1 MHLNSLMVE
10 NNKSMRVIKLNVI
23 VTMFFL
29 AACSPKNAIKIVNT
43 SKPDPFIE
51 QLIAKMTLD
60 EKLGQMT
67 LYTTDWETTGPTIR
81 GGYKDD
87 IKSGRCGALFNSHTV
102 DFTTQL
108 QKIAIEETRLK
119 IPLLFGYD
127 VIHGY
132 KTMFP
137 IPLGEAASW
146 DLQAIEKSAYIMS
159 KEAAASG
166 LHWTF
171 APMVD
176 ISREPR
182 WGRVME
188 GAGEDPY
195 LGSRIAEARVKGIQ
209 GDGFAKTDRLLACVK
224 HFAAYGAPIAGRD
237 YNSVEISE
245 RVFRETYLPPYEA
258 AIKAGAKTVMTS
270 FNDYNGVPASGS
282 KYLLTDI
289 LRKEWGFDG
298 FVVTDYTSINEMVL
312 HGVAKDET
320 DAGIMA
326 VNAGVDMDMQSAAFQ
341 EKIKTGI
348 IDGRIK
354 IQQIDASVRSILKIK
369 KELGLFENPYRFS
382 DKTREATTI
391 MAKEHLDASKD
402 IAKRSVVLLK
412 NSGILP
418 LPKKQMKILV
428 TGPLADDKNNLI
440 GAWSGSGEG
449 RHCVSLYEGLRQ
461 HSAANNYTFE
471 HIKGCEIEG
480 NDRSQFNIILE
491 KAKISDVII
500 LAIGEHKDMSG
511 EAASKTMIRIPGVQ
525 EELLRALK
533 AVGKPI
539 ITIVMNGRP
548 LVLNDIDQDSDAV
561 LEAWWLGTQTGHA
574 LADIIY
580 GDYNP
585 SGKLPMSFPRHEG
598 QIPIYYN
605 HKSTGRPLI
614 QNSKYTTKYLDMP
627 NTPLYS
633 FGYGLSYTT
642 FKYAKPMTTKSN
654 FYINESVVVSVD
666 VTNTGNYDGEEVVQL
681 YIRDMVASVT
691 RPVKELKAFQKLMI
705 KKGETQKVTFTL
717 MKKDLEIYDQNMEKV
732 IEPGEFYIFIG
743 GNSDTD
749 NGIKIELK

>member
-1 MHLNSLMVE
+1 
-10 NNKSMRVIKLNVI
+10 MRDRIVII
-23 VTMFFL
+23 MTMITVL
-29 AACSPKNAIKIVNT
+29 VACSPKNGEKIT
-43 SKPDPFIE
+43 GKTKTDPFIE
-51 QLIAKMTLD
+51 QLMAKMTLD

-67 LYTTDWETTGPTIR
+67 LYTTDWESTGPTIR
-81 GGYKDD
+81 SGYQDD
-87 IKSGRCGALFNSHTV
+87 IRLGRCGALFNSHTV
-102 DFTTQL
+102 EFTTLL
-108 QKIAIEETRLK
+108 QKIAMEESRLK

-146 DLQAIEKSAYIMS
+146 DLAAIENSAYIMS

-176 ISREPR
+176 ITREPR

-188 GAGEDPY
+188 GAGEDTY
-195 LGSRIAEARVKGIQ
+195 LGSRIAEARVRGIQ
-209 GDGFAKTDRLLACVK
+209 GENFAKADRLLACVK

-270 FNDYNGVPASGS
+270 FNDYNGVPASGN

-289 LRKEWGFDG
+289 LRNEWGFNG
-298 FVVTDYTSINEMVL
+298 YVVTDYTSINEMVN
-312 HGVAKDET
+312 HGVAKNQT

-341 EKIKTGI
+341 EKIKAGI
-348 IDGRIK
+348 NDGRVK
-354 IQQIDASVRSILKIK
+354 MEKIDASVRRILMLK

-382 DKTREATTI
+382 DKKRETTTI
-391 MAKEHLDASKD
+391 MAKENLDASKD
-402 IAKRSVVLLK
+402 MAKKSVVLLK

-418 LPKKQMKILV
+418 LAKKPMKILV
-428 TGPLADDKNNLI
+428 AGPLADDKNNLI
-440 GAWSGSGEG
+440 GAWSASGEG

-461 HSAANNYTFE
+461 HPAAGNYSFE

-480 NDRSQFNIILE
+480 NDQTQFSIILE
-491 KAKISDVII
+491 KAKTSDIII

-511 EAASKTMIRIPGVQ
+511 EAASKSVIRIPGVQ
-525 EELLRALK
+525 EDLLKALK
-533 AVGKPI
+533 STGKPI
-539 ITIVMNGRP
+539 VTVIMNGRP
-548 LVLNDIDQDSDAV
+548 LILNDVHSNSDAL
-561 LEAWWLGTQTGHA
+561 LEAWWLGTQSGNA

-585 SGKLPMSFPRHEG
+585 SGKLPISYPRNEG

-605 HKSTGRPLI
+605 HKNTGRPL
-614 QNSKYTTKYLDMP
+614 NPNDKYTTKYLDVP
-627 NTPLYS
+627 NTPFYP
-633 FGYGLSYTT
+633 FGFGLSYTT
-642 FKYAKPMTTKSN
+642 FTYGVPTVAKSTFSSQEPIT
-654 FYINESVVVSVD
+654 VSID
-666 VTNTGNYDGEEVVQL
+666 VRNTGNFDGEEVVQL
-681 YIRDMVASVT
+681 YIRDLVASVT
-691 RPVKELKAFQKLMI
+691 RPVKELRGFQKVMI
-705 KKGETQKVTFTL
+705 KKGETKKVTFTL
-717 MKKDLEIYDQNMEKV
+717 TKKDFEIYNQNMEKV
-732 IEPGEFYIFIG
+732 VEPGEFHVFVG
-743 GNSDTD
+743 GNSDTQ
-749 NGIKIELK
+749 NKVSVTLQ

>member
-1 MHLNSLMVE
+1 MRILN
-10 NNKSMRVIKLNVI
+10 I
-23 VTMFFL
+23 VVLIMIL
-29 AACSPKNAIKIVNT
+29 VACSPKTT
-43 SKPDPFIE
+43 SKISSVSKKDPFIE
-51 QLIAKMTLD
+51 QLMSKMTLD

-67 LYTTDWETTGPTIR
+67 LYTTDWESTGPTIR
-81 GGYKDD
+81 SGYQND
-87 IKSGRCGALFNSHTV
+87 IKSGKCGALFNSHTV

-108 QKIAIEETRLK
+108 QKIAMEESRLK

-146 DLQAIEKSAYIMS
+146 DLDAIEKSAYIMS

-176 ISREPR
+176 ITREPR

-188 GAGEDPY
+188 GAGEDAY
-195 LGSRIAEARVKGIQ
+195 LGSRIAEARVRGIQ
-209 GDGFAKTDRLLACVK
+209 GDGFAKMDRLLACVK

-245 RVFRETYLPPYEA
+245 RVFRETYLPTYEA
-258 AIKAGAKTVMTS
+258 AVKAGAKTVMTS
-270 FNDYNGVPASGS
+270 FNDYDGVPASGS

-289 LRKEWGFDG
+289 LRKELGFEG
-298 FVVTDYTSINEMVL
+298 FVVTDYTSINEMVN

-326 VNAGVDMDMQSAAFQ
+326 VNAGVNMDMQSAAFQ

-348 IDGRIK
+348 TDGRVK
-354 IQQIDASVRSILKIK
+354 MEQIDASVRTILHIK

-382 DKTREATTI
+382 DKAREKSTI
-391 MAKEHLDASKD
+391 MAKENLEASKD
-402 IAKRSVVLLK
+402 VAKKSVVLLK

-418 LPKKQMKILV
+418 LIKKPMKILL

-440 GAWSGSGEG
+440 GAWSASGEG

-461 HSAANNYTFE
+461 HTAAGNYTFE

-480 NDRSQFNIILE
+480 NDKSQFNTILE
-491 KAKISDVII
+491 KAKVSDVII

-511 EAASKTMIRIPGVQ
+511 EATSKSMIRIPGVQ
-525 EELLRALK
+525 EDLLKALK
-533 AVGKPI
+533 STGKPI
-539 ITIVMNGRP
+539 ITVVMNGRP
-548 LVLNDIDQDSDAV
+548 LVLKDVDENSDAV

-585 SGKLPMSFPRHEG
+585 SGKLPISFPRNEG

-605 HKSTGRPLI
+605 AKTTGRPM
-614 QNSKYTTKYLDMP
+614 NPNDKYTTKYIDVP
-627 NTPLYS
+627 NTPMYS

-642 FKYAKPMTTKSN
+642 FTYSSPSTSKVSFSDADQ
-654 FYINESVVVSVD
+654 IAISVNI
-666 VTNTGNYDGEEVVQL
+666 TNSGNYDGEEVVQL
-681 YIRDMVASVT
+681 YIRDLVASVT
-691 RPVKELKAFQKLMI
+691 RPVKELKAFKKLMI
-705 KKGETQKVTFTL
+705 KKGETKKVEFVL
-717 MKKDLEIYDQNMEKV
+717 SKKDFEFYDQKMVKTTEA
-732 IEPGEFYIFIG
+732 GEFHIFVG
-743 GNSDTD
+743 SNSDTK
-749 NGIKIELK
+749 NQISVFLTK

>member
-1 MHLNSLMVE
+1 MRILN
-10 NNKSMRVIKLNVI
+10 I
-23 VTMFFL
+23 VVLIMIL
-29 AACSPKNAIKIVNT
+29 VACSPKTT
-43 SKPDPFIE
+43 SKISSVSKKDPFIE
-51 QLIAKMTLD
+51 QLMSKMTLD

-67 LYTTDWETTGPTIR
+67 LYTTDWESTGPTIR
-81 GGYKDD
+81 SGYQND
-87 IKSGRCGALFNSHTV
+87 IKSGKCGALFNSHTV

-108 QKIAIEETRLK
+108 QKIAMEESRLK

-146 DLQAIEKSAYIMS
+146 DLDAIEKSAYIMS

-176 ISREPR
+176 VTREPR

-188 GAGEDPY
+188 GAGEDAY

-209 GDGFAKTDRLLACVK
+209 GDGFAKMDRLLACVK

-258 AIKAGAKTVMTS
+258 AVKAGAKTVMTS
-270 FNDYNGVPASGS
+270 FNDYDGVPASGS

-298 FVVTDYTSINEMVL
+298 FVVTDYTSINEMVN
-312 HGVAKDET
+312 HGVVKDET

-326 VNAGVDMDMQSAAFQ
+326 INAGVNMDMQSAAFQ
-341 EKIKTGI
+341 EKIKIGI
-348 IDGRIK
+348 TDGRVK
-354 IQQIDASVRSILKIK
+354 MEQIDESVRTILHIK

-382 DKTREATTI
+382 DKAREKSTI
-391 MAKEHLDASKD
+391 MAKENLEASKD
-402 IAKRSVVLLK
+402 VAKKSVVLLK

-418 LPKKQMKILV
+418 LVKKPMKILV

-440 GAWSGSGEG
+440 GAWSASGEG

-461 HSAANNYTFE
+461 HSAAVNYTFE

-480 NDRSQFNIILE
+480 NDKSQFNTILE
-491 KAKISDVII
+491 KAKASDVII

-511 EAASKTMIRIPGVQ
+511 EATSKSMIRIPGVQ
-525 EELLRALK
+525 EDLLKALK
-533 AVGKPI
+533 STGKPI
-539 ITIVMNGRP
+539 ITVVMNGRP
-548 LVLNDIDQDSDAV
+548 LILKDVDENSDAV

-585 SGKLPMSFPRHEG
+585 SGKLPISFPRNEG

-605 HKSTGRPLI
+605 PKTTGRPI
-614 QNSKYTTKYLDMP
+614 NPNDKYTTKYLDVP

-642 FKYAKPMTTKSN
+642 FTYSN
-654 FYINESVVVSVD
+654 PSTSKVSFSDADQITISVN
-666 VTNTGNYDGEEVVQL
+666 VTNSGNYDGEEVVQL
-681 YIRDMVASVT
+681 YIRDLVASVT
-691 RPVKELKAFQKLMI
+691 RPVKELKAFKKLMI
-705 KKGETQKVTFTL
+705 KKGETKNVDFIL
-717 MKKDLEIYDQNMEKV
+717 SKKDFEFYDQKMVKTT
-732 IEPGEFYIFIG
+732 EPGEFHIFVG
-743 GNSDTD
+743 SNSDTK
-749 NGIKIELK
+749 NKISVFLTK

>member
-1 MHLNSLMVE
+1 MRIINVVAILM
-10 NNKSMRVIKLNVI
+10 I
-23 VTMFFL
+23 L
-29 AACSPKNAIKIVNT
+29 AACSPKST
-43 SKPDPFIE
+43 SKISSVSKKDPFIE
-51 QLIAKMTLD
+51 QLMSKMTLD

-67 LYTTDWETTGPTIR
+67 LYTTDWESTGPTIR
-81 GGYKDD
+81 GGYQDD

-108 QKIAIEETRLK
+108 QKIAMEESRLK

-127 VIHGY
+127 VVHGY

-146 DLQAIEKSAYIMS
+146 DLEAIEKSAYIMS

-176 ISREPR
+176 ITREPR

-209 GDGFAKTDRLLACVK
+209 GDGFGKMDRLLACVK

-270 FNDYNGVPASGS
+270 FNDYDGVPASGS

-298 FVVTDYTSINEMVL
+298 FVVTDYTSINEMVN
-312 HGVAKDET
+312 HGVAKDAT

-341 EKIKTGI
+341 EKIKIGI
-348 IDGRIK
+348 TDGRVK
-354 IQQIDASVRSILKIK
+354 IEKIDASVRRILRLK
-369 KELGLFENPYRFS
+369 KELGLFENPYKFS
-382 DKTREATTI
+382 DKQRESKTI
-391 MAKEHLDASKD
+391 MAKEHLEASKD
-402 IAKRSVVLLK
+402 VAKKSVVLLK

-418 LPKKQMKILV
+418 LPKKQLKILV

-440 GAWSGSGEG
+440 GAWSASGEG

-461 HSAANNYTFE
+461 HPASANYNFE
-471 HIKGCEIEG
+471 HLKGCEIEG

-491 KAKISDVII
+491 KASTSDVII

-525 EELLRALK
+525 EELLKALK
-533 AVGKPI
+533 TIGKPI
-539 ITIVMNGRP
+539 ITVVMNGRP
-548 LVLNDIDQDSDAV
+548 LVLNEVDLNSDAV
-561 LEAWWLGTQTGHA
+561 IEAWWLGTQAGNA

-585 SGKLPMSFPRHEG
+585 SGKLPICFPRNEG

-605 HKSTGRPLI
+605 HKNTGRPL
-614 QNSKYTTKYLDMP
+614 NPTDKYTTKYLDAP
-627 NTPLYS
+627 NTPLYA

-642 FKYAKPMTTKSN
+642 FAYSTPSTSKVSFSDADQVT
-654 FYINESVVVSVD
+654 ISVNVS
-666 VTNTGNYDGEEVVQL
+666 NTGNYDGEEVVQL
-681 YIRDMVASVT
+681 YIRDLIASVT
-691 RPVKELKAFQKLMI
+691 RPVKELKAFKKLMI
-705 KKGETQKVTFTL
+705 KKGETKNFEFVLSKKDFEFYDQA
-717 MKKDLEIYDQNMEKV
+717 MKKTTEA
-732 IEPGEFYIFIG
+732 GEFHIFVG
-743 GNSDTD
+743 SNSDTK
-749 NGIKIELK
+749 NKISVFLTK

>member
-1 MHLNSLMVE
+1 MRILNAVVL
-10 NNKSMRVIKLNVI
+10 II
-23 VTMFFL
+23 IL
-29 AACSPKNAIKIVNT
+29 AACSPKNASIIET
-43 SKPDPFIE
+43 SSKTDPFIE
-51 QLIAKMTLD
+51 RLIAKMTLD

-67 LYTTDWETTGPTIR
+67 LYTTDWESTGPTLR

-108 QKIAIEETRLK
+108 QKIAMEETRLK

-176 ISREPR
+176 VSREPR

-188 GAGEDPY
+188 GAGEDTY
-195 LGSRIAEARVKGIQ
+195 LGSRIAEARVRGIQ
-209 GDGFAKTDRLLACVK
+209 GDGFGKADRLLACVK

-245 RVFRETYLPPYEA
+245 RVFRETFLPPYEA

-270 FNDYNGVPASGS
+270 FNDYDGVPASGS
-282 KYLLTDI
+282 NYLLTDI
-289 LRKEWGFDG
+289 LRKEWGFEG
-298 FVVTDYTSINEMVL
+298 FVVTDYTSINEMVN
-312 HGVAKDET
+312 HGVAKDQT

-341 EKIKTGI
+341 EKIKIGI
-348 IDGRIK
+348 TDGRVK
-354 IQQIDASVRSILKIK
+354 MEKIDASVRSILRLK
-369 KELGLFENPYRFS
+369 KELGLFDNPYKFS
-382 DKTREATTI
+382 DKQRESNTI

-402 IAKRSVVLLK
+402 VAKRSVVLLK
-412 NSGILP
+412 NSGVLP
-418 LPKKQMKILV
+418 LAKKQMKILV

-440 GAWSGSGEG
+440 GAWSASGEG

-461 HSAANNYTFE
+461 HPASGNYTFE

-480 NDRSQFNIILE
+480 NDKSQFNIILE
-491 KAKISDVII
+491 KARMSDVII

-511 EAASKTMIRIPGVQ
+511 EAASKTIIRIPGVQ
-525 EELLRALK
+525 EELLKALRA
-533 AVGKPI
+533 AGKPI

-548 LVLNDIDQDSDAV
+548 LILNDVDQNSDAV
-561 LEAWWLGTQTGHA
+561 LESWWLGTQTGHA

-605 HKSTGRPLI
+605 HKNTGRPL
-614 QNSKYTTKYLDMP
+614 NPSDKYTTKYLDAP

-642 FKYAKPMTTKSN
+642 FNYSKPMVAKTI
-654 FYINESVVVSVD
+654 FGLNESIVVNVE
-666 VTNTGNYDGEEVVQL
+666 VTNSGNFDGEEVVQL
-681 YIRDMVASVT
+681 YIRDLVASVT

-705 KKGETQKVTFTL
+705 KKGETKRVTFTL
-717 MKKDLEIYDQNMEKV
+717 TGKDFEMYNQTMKRV
-732 IEPGEFYIFIG
+732 VEPGEFQIFVG
-743 GNSDTD
+743 GSSDVD
-749 NGIKIELK
+749 SKIKIQLSK

>member
-1 MHLNSLMVE
+1 
-10 NNKSMRVIKLNVI
+10 MRVLNI
-23 VTMFFL
+23 VALLIIL
-29 AACSPKNAIKIVNT
+29 AACSPKSASKISSA
-43 SKPDPFIE
+43 SKKDPFIE
-51 QLIAKMTLD
+51 QLMSKMTLD

-67 LYTTDWETTGPTIR
+67 LYTTDWESTGPTIR
-81 GGYKDD
+81 SGYQND
-87 IKSGRCGALFNSHTV
+87 IKSGKCGALFNSHTV

-108 QKIAIEETRLK
+108 QKIAMEESRLK

-146 DLQAIEKSAYIMS
+146 DLEAIEKSAYIMS

-176 ISREPR
+176 ITREPR

-188 GAGEDPY
+188 GAGEDAY
-195 LGSRIAEARVKGIQ
+195 LGSRIAEARVRGIQ
-209 GDGFAKTDRLLACVK
+209 GDGFAKMDRLLACVK

-258 AIKAGAKTVMTS
+258 AVKAGAKTVMTS
-270 FNDYNGVPASGS
+270 FNDYDGVPASGS

-289 LRKEWGFDG
+289 LRKEWGFEG
-298 FVVTDYTSINEMVL
+298 FVVTDYTSINEMVN

-326 VNAGVDMDMQSAAFQ
+326 VNAGVNMDMQSAAFQ

-348 IDGRIK
+348 TDGRVK
-354 IQQIDASVRSILKIK
+354 MEQIDASVRTILHIK

-382 DKTREATTI
+382 DKAREKSTI
-391 MAKEHLDASKD
+391 MAKENLEASKD
-402 IAKRSVVLLK
+402 VAKKSVVLLK

-418 LPKKQMKILV
+418 LIKKPMKILL

-440 GAWSGSGEG
+440 GAWSASGEG

-461 HSAANNYTFE
+461 HTAAGNYTFE

-480 NDRSQFNIILE
+480 NDKSQFNTILE
-491 KAKISDVII
+491 KAKVSDVII

-511 EAASKTMIRIPGVQ
+511 EATSKSMIRIPGVQ
-525 EELLRALK
+525 EDLLKALK
-533 AVGKPI
+533 STGKPI
-539 ITIVMNGRP
+539 ITVVMNGRP
-548 LVLNDIDQDSDAV
+548 LVLKDVDENSDAV

-585 SGKLPMSFPRHEG
+585 SGKLPISFPRNEG

-605 HKSTGRPLI
+605 AKTTGRPM
-614 QNSKYTTKYLDMP
+614 NPNDKYTTKYIDVP
-627 NTPLYS
+627 NTPMYS

-642 FKYAKPMTTKSN
+642 FTYSIPSTSKVSFSDADQ
-654 FYINESVVVSVD
+654 IAISVN
-666 VTNTGNYDGEEVVQL
+666 VTNSGNYDGEEVVQL
-681 YIRDMVASVT
+681 YIRDLVASVT
-691 RPVKELKAFQKLMI
+691 RPVKELKAFKKLMI
-705 KKGETQKVTFTL
+705 KKGETKKVEFVLSKKEFEFYNQKMVKTT
-717 MKKDLEIYDQNMEKV
+717 EA
-732 IEPGEFYIFIG
+732 GEFHIFVG
-743 GNSDTD
+743 SSSDTK
-749 NGIKIELK
+749 NQISVFLTK

>member
-1 MHLNSLMVE
+1 MRILN
-10 NNKSMRVIKLNVI
+10 I
-23 VTMFFL
+23 VVLIMIL
-29 AACSPKNAIKIVNT
+29 VACSPKTT
-43 SKPDPFIE
+43 SKISSVSKKDPFIE
-51 QLIAKMTLD
+51 QLMSKMTLD

-67 LYTTDWETTGPTIR
+67 LYTTDWESTGPTIR
-81 GGYKDD
+81 SGYQND
-87 IKSGRCGALFNSHTV
+87 IKSGKCGALFNSHTV

-108 QKIAIEETRLK
+108 QKIAMEESRLK

-146 DLQAIEKSAYIMS
+146 DLDAIEKSAFIMS

-176 ISREPR
+176 VTREPR

-188 GAGEDPY
+188 GAGEDAY

-209 GDGFAKTDRLLACVK
+209 GDGFAKMDRLLACVK

-258 AIKAGAKTVMTS
+258 AVKAGAKTVMTS
-270 FNDYNGVPASGS
+270 FNDYDGVPASGS

-298 FVVTDYTSINEMVL
+298 FVVTDYTSINEMVN
-312 HGVAKDET
+312 HGVVKDET

-326 VNAGVDMDMQSAAFQ
+326 INAGVNMDMQSAAFQ
-341 EKIKTGI
+341 EKIKIGI
-348 IDGRIK
+348 TDGRVK
-354 IQQIDASVRSILKIK
+354 MEQIDESVRTILHIK

-382 DKTREATTI
+382 DKAREKSTI
-391 MAKEHLDASKD
+391 MAKENLEASKD
-402 IAKRSVVLLK
+402 VAKKSVVLLK

-418 LPKKQMKILV
+418 LVKKPIKILSL
-428 TGPLADDKNNLI
+428 GRLADEKNNLV
-440 GAWSGSGEG
+440 GAWSASGEG

-461 HSAANNYTFE
+461 HSAAGNYTFE

-480 NDRSQFNIILE
+480 NDKSQFNTILE
-491 KAKISDVII
+491 KAKASDVII

-511 EAASKTMIRIPGVQ
+511 EATSKSMIRIPGVQ
-525 EELLRALK
+525 EDLLKALK
-533 AVGKPI
+533 STGKPI
-539 ITIVMNGRP
+539 ITVVMNGRP
-548 LVLNDIDQDSDAV
+548 LILKDVDENSDAV

-585 SGKLPMSFPRHEG
+585 SGKLPISFPRNEG

-605 HKSTGRPLI
+605 PKTTGRPI
-614 QNSKYTTKYLDMP
+614 NPNDKYTTKYLDVP

-642 FKYAKPMTTKSN
+642 FTYSN
-654 FYINESVVVSVD
+654 PSTSKVSFSDADQITISVN
-666 VTNTGNYDGEEVVQL
+666 VTNSGNYDGEEVVQL
-681 YIRDMVASVT
+681 YIRDLVASVT
-691 RPVKELKAFQKLMI
+691 RPVKELKAFKKLMI
-705 KKGETQKVTFTL
+705 KKGETKKVDFIL
-717 MKKDLEIYDQNMEKV
+717 SKKDFEFYDQKMVKTTES
-732 IEPGEFYIFIG
+732 GEFHIFVG
-743 GNSDTD
+743 SNSDTK
-749 NGIKIELK
+749 NKISVFLTK

>member
-1 MHLNSLMVE
+1 MRILN
-10 NNKSMRVIKLNVI
+10 I
-23 VTMFFL
+23 VVLIMIL
-29 AACSPKNAIKIVNT
+29 VACSPKTT
-43 SKPDPFIE
+43 SKISSVSKKDPFIE
-51 QLIAKMTLD
+51 QLMSKMTLD

-67 LYTTDWETTGPTIR
+67 LYTTDWESTGPTIR
-81 GGYKDD
+81 SGYQND
-87 IKSGRCGALFNSHTV
+87 IKSGKCGALFNSHTV

-108 QKIAIEETRLK
+108 QKIAMEESRLK

-146 DLQAIEKSAYIMS
+146 DLDAIEKSAYIMS

-176 ISREPR
+176 ITREPR

-188 GAGEDPY
+188 GAGEDAY
-195 LGSRIAEARVKGIQ
+195 LGSRIAEARVRGIQ
-209 GDGFAKTDRLLACVK
+209 GDGFAKLDRLLACVK

-258 AIKAGAKTVMTS
+258 AVKAGAKTVMTS
-270 FNDYNGVPASGS
+270 FNDYDGVPASGS

-289 LRKEWGFDG
+289 LRKEWGFEG
-298 FVVTDYTSINEMVL
+298 FVVTDYTSINEMVN
-312 HGVAKDET
+312 HGVVKDET

-326 VNAGVDMDMQSAAFQ
+326 INAGVNMDMQSAAFQ
-341 EKIKTGI
+341 EKIKIGI
-348 IDGRIK
+348 TDGRVK
-354 IQQIDASVRSILKIK
+354 MEQIDESVRTILHIK

-382 DKTREATTI
+382 DKAREKSTI
-391 MAKEHLDASKD
+391 MAKENLEASKD
-402 IAKRSVVLLK
+402 VAKKSVVLLK

-418 LPKKQMKILV
+418 LVKKPMKILV

-440 GAWSGSGEG
+440 GAWSASGEG

-461 HSAANNYTFE
+461 HSAAGNYTFE

-480 NDRSQFNIILE
+480 NDKSQFNTILE
-491 KAKISDVII
+491 KAKTSDVII

-511 EAASKTMIRIPGVQ
+511 EATSKSMIRIPGVQ
-525 EELLRALK
+525 EDLLKVLK
-533 AVGKPI
+533 STGKPI
-539 ITIVMNGRP
+539 ITVVMNGRP
-548 LVLNDIDQDSDAV
+548 LILKDVDENSDAV

-585 SGKLPMSFPRHEG
+585 SGKLPISFPRNEG

-605 HKSTGRPLI
+605 PKTTGRPI
-614 QNSKYTTKYLDMP
+614 NPNDKYTTKYLDVP

-642 FKYAKPMTTKSN
+642 FTYSN
-654 FYINESVVVSVD
+654 PSTSKVSFSDADQITISVN
-666 VTNTGNYDGEEVVQL
+666 VTNSGNYDGEEVVQL
-681 YIRDMVASVT
+681 YIRDLVASVT
-691 RPVKELKAFQKLMI
+691 RPVKELKAFKKLMI
-705 KKGETQKVTFTL
+705 KKGETKKVDFIL
-717 MKKDLEIYDQNMEKV
+717 SKKDFEFYDQKMVKTTES
-732 IEPGEFYIFIG
+732 GEFHIFVG
-743 GNSDTD
+743 SNSDTK
-749 NGIKIELK
+749 NKISVFLTK

>member
-348 IDGRIK
+348 TDGRIK

>member
-1 MHLNSLMVE
+1 M
-10 NNKSMRVIKLNVI
+10 KIIILNVI
-23 VTMFFL
+23 VITFFM
-29 AACSPKNAIKIVNT
+29 AACSPKNVTKMVDS

-51 QLIAKMTLD
+51 QLISKMTLD

-67 LYTTDWETTGPTIR
+67 LYTTDWESTGPTIR
-81 GGYKDD
+81 GGYQDD

-102 DFTTQL
+102 DFTTRL
-108 QKIAIEETRLK
+108 QKIAVEETRLK

-137 IPLGEAASW
+137 IPMGEAASW
-146 DLQAIEKSAYIMS
+146 DLQAIERSAYIMS

-188 GAGEDPY
+188 GAGEDTY
-195 LGSRIAEARVKGIQ
+195 LGSRIAEARVRGIQ
-209 GDGFAKTDRLLACVK
+209 GDGFGKSDRLLACVK

-245 RVFRETYLPPYEA
+245 RVFRETYLPTYEA

-270 FNDYNGVPASGS
+270 FNDYDGVPATGS
-282 KYLLTDI
+282 KYLLTEI
-289 LRKEWGFDG
+289 LRNEWGFDG
-298 FVVTDYTSINEMVL
+298 FVVTDYTSINEMVN
-312 HGVAKDET
+312 HGVAKDQT

-341 EKIKTGI
+341 EKIKIGI
-348 IDGRIK
+348 TDGRIK
-354 IQQIDASVRSILKIK
+354 MEKIDASVRSILRLK
-369 KELGLFENPYRFS
+369 KELGLFENPYKFS
-382 DKTREATTI
+382 DKVRESNTI
-391 MAKEHLDASKD
+391 MTKEHLDASKD
-402 IAKRSVVLLK
+402 MAKKSVVLLK
-412 NSGILP
+412 NTGVLP
-418 LPKKQMKILV
+418 LAKKPMKIFV

-440 GAWSGSGEG
+440 GAWSASGEG

-461 HSAANNYTFE
+461 HPASGNYTFE
-471 HIKGCEIEG
+471 HVKGCEIEG
-480 NDRSQFNIILE
+480 TDRSQFNIVLE
-491 KAKISDVII
+491 KARASDII
-500 LAIGEHKDMSG
+500 IVAIGEHKDLSG

-525 EELLRALK
+525 EDLLKALK
-533 AVGKPI
+533 ATGKPI
-539 ITIVMNGRP
+539 ITIIMNGRP
-548 LVLNDIDQDSDAV
+548 LILNEVEMNSDAI
-561 LEAWWLGTQTGHA
+561 LEAWWLGTQAGTA
-574 LADIIY
+574 LADIVY

-605 HKSTGRPLI
+605 HKNTGRPL
-614 QNSKYTTKYLDMP
+614 NPNDKYTTKYIDAP

-642 FKYAKPMTTKSN
+642 FAYSTPMTNKSS
-654 FYINESVVVSVD
+654 FSDADQVTISVNVS
-666 VTNTGNYDGEEVVQL
+666 NTGNFDGEEVVQL
-681 YIRDMVASVT
+681 YIRDLVASVT
-691 RPVKELKAFQKLMI
+691 RPVKELKAFKKLMI
-705 KKGETQKVTFTL
+705 KKGETKKVEFVL
-717 MKKDLEIYDQNMEKV
+717 SKNDFEFYDQKMVKTTEA
-732 IEPGEFYIFIG
+732 GEFHIFVG
-743 GNSDTD
+743 SNSDTT
-749 NGIKIELK
+749 NKTSVFLTK

>member
-270 FNDYNGVPASGS
+270 FNDYNGRRNLG
-282 KYLLTDI
+282 
-289 LRKEWGFDG
+289 
-298 FVVTDYTSINEMVL
+298 
-312 HGVAKDET
+312 GVQK
-320 DAGIMA
+320 
-326 VNAGVDMDMQSAAFQ
+326 
-341 EKIKTGI
+341 
-348 IDGRIK
+348 
-354 IQQIDASVRSILKIK
+354 
-369 KELGLFENPYRFS
+369 
-382 DKTREATTI
+382 
-391 MAKEHLDASKD
+391 
-402 IAKRSVVLLK
+402 
-412 NSGILP
+412 
-418 LPKKQMKILV
+418 
-428 TGPLADDKNNLI
+428 
-440 GAWSGSGEG
+440 GAWVFTSHGRRSRSGRLRAVRQGIHSAHVPGLARRTRQFCRNGARRRGSG
-449 RHCVSLYEGLRQ
+449 R
-461 HSAANNYTFE
+461 T
-471 HIKGCEIEG
+471 
-480 NDRSQFNIILE
+480 
-491 KAKISDVII
+491 
-500 LAIGEHKDMSG
+500 
-511 EAASKTMIRIPGVQ
+511 
-525 EELLRALK
+525 
-533 AVGKPI
+533 
-539 ITIVMNGRP
+539 
-548 LVLNDIDQDSDAV
+548 
-561 LEAWWLGTQTGHA
+561 
-574 LADIIY
+574 
-580 GDYNP
+580 
-585 SGKLPMSFPRHEG
+585 
-598 QIPIYYN
+598 
-605 HKSTGRPLI
+605 
-614 QNSKYTTKYLDMP
+614 
-627 NTPLYS
+627 
-633 FGYGLSYTT
+633 
-642 FKYAKPMTTKSN
+642 
-654 FYINESVVVSVD
+654 
-666 VTNTGNYDGEEVVQL
+666 
-681 YIRDMVASVT
+681 
-691 RPVKELKAFQKLMI
+691 
-705 KKGETQKVTFTL
+705 
-717 MKKDLEIYDQNMEKV
+717 
-732 IEPGEFYIFIG
+732 
-743 GNSDTD
+743 
-749 NGIKIELK
+749 